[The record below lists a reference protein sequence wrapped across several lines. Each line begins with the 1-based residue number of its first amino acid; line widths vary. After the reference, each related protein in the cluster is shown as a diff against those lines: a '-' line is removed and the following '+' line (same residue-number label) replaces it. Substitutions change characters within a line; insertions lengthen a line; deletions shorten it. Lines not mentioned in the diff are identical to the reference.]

1 MAQGI
6 RVLLV
11 EDNLNLATLQAQ
23 MLKLQPENYQVQ
35 IAYTGQQ
42 AKAALQD
49 SLPDIILLDL
59 TLPAPDGLS
68 ILRWMQTQKKPMPPV
83 IVTTSCT
90 EESVQWE
97 ALRLGAKY
105 FMIKP
110 YHLDDLLGNIRM
122 LLRKPANGFF
132 ESGIHPEKV
141 EYLHRVKMLLNQM
154 TSQVESEGYRYV
166 LMAMDNYFDHGRQG
180 ISIKALS
187 EKAGQP
193 INNTGGNN
201 LIEAAI
207 YRLVYQIWRK
217 NSPAYQQLCSF
228 CGLPSG
234 SRMPVRRF
242 LSALA
247 QVAQRE
253 HTLPKER

>member
-90 EESVQWE
+90 RKVFNGRRCGWE
-97 ALRLGAKY
+97 Q
-105 FMIKP
+105 
-110 YHLDDLLGNIRM
+110 NI
-122 LLRKPANGFF
+122 L
-132 ESGIHPEKV
+132 
-141 EYLHRVKMLLNQM
+141 
-154 TSQVESEGYRYV
+154 
-166 LMAMDNYFDHGRQG
+166 
-180 ISIKALS
+180 
-187 EKAGQP
+187 
-193 INNTGGNN
+193 
-201 LIEAAI
+201 
-207 YRLVYQIWRK
+207 
-217 NSPAYQQLCSF
+217 
-228 CGLPSG
+228 
-234 SRMPVRRF
+234 
-242 LSALA
+242 
-247 QVAQRE
+247 
-253 HTLPKER
+253 